1 MQIGLRHFF
10 FFFVPVC
17 FRCILV
23 CSAHML
29 RGSALHVH
37 VHGDGHLPVHTE
49 EAPVK
54 RSASKFPVIH
64 LITGFM
70 PPLFQYP
77 TSIIFCVH
85 PPRITLIFEVHSRY
99 YISEHVISLQII
111 TTWLKALR
119 TGKLLSL
126 QQHGWKKPT
135 NIGVLFSATHS
146 PHLVPTPP
154 TSVFNPALGR
164 RSPVWSA
171 CLLPC
176 QRKRGGTGR
185 SGAKTTRWRY
195 RQRYRPKVNKCHSW
209 V

>member
-1 MQIGLRHFF
+1 M
-10 FFFVPVC
+10 C

-54 RSASKFPVIH
+54 RLASKFPVIH
-64 LITGFM
+64 LISGFM

-119 TGKLLSL
+119 TGKRLSL

-146 PHLVPTPP
+146 PHLVPPTPLP
-154 TSVFNPALGR
+154 RRLFSIQLWGDGHQSGQHVSCPAKER
-164 RSPVWSA
+164 EAVQEEAEQR
-171 CLLPC
+171 LPGGDTARDTG
-176 QRKRGGTGR
+176 QR
-185 SGAKTTRWRY
+185 
-195 RQRYRPKVNKCHSW
+195 
-209 V
+209 